1 MENIYKKHEN
11 NTPKQLV
18 VVHRLYKTKITT
30 CFSQHFAFNLNL
42 CFYGYTIE
50 YFFFVFC
57 VPLLL
62 LLERLKYWKIAC
74 YY

>member
-30 CFSQHFAFNLNL
+30 CFSQHFAFNFNL
-42 CFYGYTIE
+42 CSYGYTIE
-50 YFFFVFC
+50 YFFC
-57 VPLLL
+57 VLCA
-62 LLERLKYWKIAC
+62 IAVVVRET
-74 YY
+74 